1 MAQSVEEQLATT
13 LEAINKVET
22 SGQRYTNGEREL
34 WRGDLSA
41 LDKRAQR
48 LETKA
53 ARAKA
58 GGIRIQRVIPL

>member
-22 SGQRYTNGEREL
+22 SGQRYTVKDREL
-34 WRGDLSA
+34 WRGNLGE

-53 ARAKA
+53 ARARN
-58 GGIRIQRVIPL
+58 GGVRIQRIIPL